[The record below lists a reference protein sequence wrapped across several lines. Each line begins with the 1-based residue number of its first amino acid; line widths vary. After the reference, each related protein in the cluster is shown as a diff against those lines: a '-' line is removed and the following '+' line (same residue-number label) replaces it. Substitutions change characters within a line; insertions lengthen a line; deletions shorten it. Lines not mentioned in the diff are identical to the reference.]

1 MVSLAGHSAGDEWRR
16 RLDRPVAVG
25 GVDVGVAQPRGLD
38 PDDDLALTGDRL
50 GNLLDDERPCEV
62 LDDRGPH
69 RLRRRPWTRPLLLNA
84 GHRSL
89 LRPVSPAFR
98 RPAAQTS
105 GCPPIR
111 CGRLPT
117 PARVSDT
124 SDVTGSALSRPWST
138 RLAPPIPL
146 TPDLGMTTGQ
156 LNRWALN
163 QWWKVRVLVTSS
175 RVSPSLASRA
185 TRPARGLL

>member
-25 GVDVGVAQPRGLD
+25 GVDVGVAEPRGLD

-69 RLRRRPWTRPLLLNA
+69 RLRRRPWTRPLLRNA

-89 LRPVSPAFR
+89 LRPVLASVPEAPRTDIGLTTDPMRSITDSGPGVGYER
-98 RPAAQTS
+98 RHGQYS
-105 GCPPIR
+105 E
-111 CGRLPT
+111 PT
-117 PARVSDT
+117 MVNPLGASDT
-124 SDVTGSALSRPWST
+124 PYA
-138 RLAPPIPL
+138 
-146 TPDLGMTTGQ
+146 
-156 LNRWALN
+156 
-163 QWWKVRVLVTSS
+163 
-175 RVSPSLASRA
+175 
-185 TRPARGLL
+185 